1 MTSAPTFHPDIRH
14 DGSGGSPSV
23 AGASASRPEPAP
35 LLFPGGAGLPITRP
49 PVRWHGAK
57 FLMSRSILPYL
68 PPHRLYTEAF
78 GGGAGVLLH
87 KPRSHAEVYN
97 DLDDDI
103 VGLFRV
109 LQDPAQ
115 TARLILLLEVTPFA
129 RREFEIAYDHSD
141 DPVER
146 ARRLIVRSFMGFGSN
161 AHAASA
167 RGHKATGFRS
177 NSNRAGT
184 TPAQDW
190 RGLPAAYPAIVERMR
205 GVVIEHRDA
214 LIVLAR
220 HDGPK
225 TLHYVDPPYVHET
238 RSMFK
243 GGKSA
248 YRHELDG
255 GGHVQ
260 LLETLRSLAGM
271 VVLSGYAHP
280 LYDEALHDWRR
291 VTFNAMADGARPR
304 TEVLWINPACAAAL
318 DHQRAGNLFAR
329 AAE

>member
-1 MTSAPTFHPDIRH
+1 MN
-14 DGSGGSPSV
+14 
-23 AGASASRPEPAP
+23 E
-35 LLFPGGAGLPITRP
+35 ITRP

-68 PPHRLYTEAF
+68 
-78 GGGAGVLLH
+78 GVLLH
-87 KPRSHAEVYN
+87 KPRSHAEIYN

-109 LQDPAQ
+109 LQDPAHA
-115 TARLILLLEVTPFA
+115 ARLIELLRLTPFA
-129 RREFEIAYDHSD
+129 RREFEVAYEPCD

-146 ARRLIVRSFMGFGSN
+146 ARRLVVRSFMGFGSN
-161 AHAASA
+161 AHSSSA

-177 NSNRAGT
+177 NSNRSGT
-184 TPAQDW
+184 TPAEDW
-190 RGLPAAYPAIVERMR
+190 MNLPDAYPAIVERFR

-214 LIVLAR
+214 AIILKR
-220 HDGPK
+220 HDGPQ
-225 TLHYVDPPYVHET
+225 TLHYVDPPYVPET

-255 GGHVQ
+255 GGHAR
-260 LLETLRSLAGM
+260 LLEVLRGLTGM

-280 LYDEALHDWRR
+280 LYDEALQDWRR
-291 VTFNAMADGARPR
+291 ITFQAYADGARER
-304 TEVLWINPACAAAL
+304 TEVLWINSACAAAL
-318 DHQRAGNLFAR
+318 DREGGVYKQIVMVL
-329 AAE
+329 

>member
-1 MTSAPTFHPDIRH
+1 MNA
-14 DGSGGSPSV
+14 
-23 AGASASRPEPAP
+23 
-35 LLFPGGAGLPITRP
+35 ITRP
-49 PVRWHGAK
+49 PVRWHGGK
-57 FLMSRSILPYL
+57 FLMSRNILPYL

-87 KPRSHAEVYN
+87 KPRSHAEIYN

-115 TARLILLLEVTPFA
+115 ACRMIELLRLTPFA
-129 RREFEIAYDHSD
+129 RREFEIAYDRTE

-146 ARRLIVRSFMGFGSN
+146 ARRLVIRSFMGFGSN
-161 AHAASA
+161 AHSA
-167 RGHKATGFRS
+167 TQRGHQSTGFRS
-177 NSNRAGT
+177 SSNRSGT

-190 RGLPAAYPAIVERMR
+190 MNLPDAYGAIIERMR

-214 LIVLAR
+214 LVVLAR
-220 HDGPK
+220 HDGADS
-225 TLHYVDPPYVHET
+225 LHYVDPPYVHDT

-255 GGHVQ
+255 EGHAQ
-260 LLETLRSLAGM
+260 LLETLRGLIGM

-291 VTFNAMADGARPR
+291 VTFEAMADGARPR
-304 TEVLWINPACAAAL
+304 TEVLWINPAAVASL
-318 DHQRAGNLFAR
+318 NRAGR
-329 AAE
+329 AWQQLEMISSGMQDREPV